1 MYGFFHA
8 TKFTSTNENA
18 PSITQIY
25 GIGLFTANQ
34 LCDQL
39 GLRAN
44 IAVKNMS
51 AAQFDQLARVMS
63 HYHITGQELERLISQ
78 DITRF
83 VKIGVYKGFSF
94 YTRFTCAWTTN
105 SHKCKKHEKKEK
117 PTSLKC
123 MFYKY

>member
-1 MYGFFHA
+1 MVFFMQQNLRPQMKMRRA
-8 TKFTSTNENA
+8 LV
-18 PSITQIY
+18 QIY

-51 AAQFDQLARVMS
+51 AAQFDQLALVMS

-83 VKIGVYKGFSF
+83 VRIGVYKGF
-94 YTRFTCAWTTN
+94 RFTQGLPVRGQRTHTN
-105 SHKCKKHEKKEK
+105 AKNTRKKKK
-117 PTSLKC
+117 PTR
-123 MFYKY
+123 

>member
-1 MYGFFHA
+1 MVFFMQQNLHPQMKMRRA
-8 TKFTSTNENA
+8 LA
-18 PSITQIY
+18 QIY

-51 AAQFDQLARVMS
+51 AVQFDQLARVMS
-63 HYHITGQELERLISQ
+63 HYHITGQELERLVNQ

-83 VKIGVYKGFSF
+83 VRIGVYKGF
-94 YTRFTCAWTTN
+94 RFTQGLPVRGQRTHTN
-105 SHKCKKHEKKEK
+105 AKNTRKKKK
-117 PTSLKC
+117 PTR
-123 MFYKY
+123 